1 MDQMYALNRTI
12 GEFTRGSKIDK
23 VKQRGPEPMSIKQGA
38 SDTPRKHVRVMRQNW
53 VSIAMYE
60 IDGI

>member
-12 GEFTRGSKIDK
+12 SELTQGSKTDK

-38 SDTPRKHVRVMRQNW
+38 SDTPRKHERVMGQNW
-53 VSIAMYE
+53 VSIAMYD